1 MPRWIRF
8 SALLVAGTA
17 IAQVPDA
24 PVRVHAAEGWGPGAR
39 WQVEAE
45 RDTGPYKAGTR
56 FECRVD
62 APPETTPRADI
73 SCALPGGGRV
83 ALGEPDGRPGVL
95 PVDVRV
101 RTLRLFLSRES
112 R

>member
-1 MPRWIRF
+1 
-8 SALLVAGTA
+8 
-17 IAQVPDA
+17 VPDA

-39 WQVEAE
+39 WQVETE
-45 RDTGPYKAGTR
+45 RDAGPYTAGTR

-62 APPETTPRADI
+62 APPEAGPRAEI

-95 PVDVRV
+95 PVDIRV